1 MKPVSRRLQIPPP
14 WKALALAGFLAALS
28 LPAARAESLSPLGV
42 WPDWKALDG
51 FQNTITHDEFLR
63 LLTTVYAPHGGWEP
77 YIRVD
82 DEAATIRTSD
92 VPLLDLYTLRF
103 ARPGSARGVD
113 RSWNDLRSLSR
124 SPPTGKPLS
133 GITIALDPGHLG
145 GRWAQMEERS
155 FQVGASPPV
164 QEGDLTLRTA
174 ELLKPRLEAI
184 GARVILI
191 RTSDEPATALRPP
204 QLVDVARQM
213 LSAQGMSNPL
223 LGYKGSADPQ
233 RAMSVQWQSEALF
246 ARAEIRARGRLI
258 KEAGA
263 SLVICLHFN
272 AERWG
277 DEKDPALIPKN
288 HLHVLINGGYE
299 PDEIQR
305 DDVRFEMLGK
315 LLDGSHQVE
324 QPAAEAVA
332 TALAVGTGLPPFTY
346 TGRNAVRAGSGGY
359 VWARNLLANRVYP
372 CPVIYT
378 EPYVMNSPEV
388 FARVQA
394 GDYEG
399 ARPVAGALRQSIF
412 REYADAVA
420 AGMLEYGRQTRG
432 GVQ

>member
-1 MKPVSRRLQIPPP
+1 MRGQTSR
-14 WKALALAGFLAALS
+14 ALAAL
-28 LPAARAESLSPLGV
+28 AIVVFAGFACAENLSPLGAR
-42 WPDWKALDG
+42 PDWKTLDR
-51 FQNTITHDEFLR
+51 FQGTITRADFVR
-63 LLTTVYAPHGGWEP
+63 LLTTVYAPHGGWSP

-82 DEAATIRTSD
+82 DDQAVVRTSN

-113 RSWNDLRSLSR
+113 RSWRDLRNFSR
-124 SPPTGKPLS
+124 LPPAGEPLT

-145 GRWAQMEERS
+145 GRWARMEERS
-155 FQVGASPPV
+155 FQLGAAPPV

-174 ELLKPRLEAI
+174 ELLKLRLEAL
-184 GARVILI
+184 GARVVLL
-191 RTSDEPATALRPP
+191 RTSDEPVTALRPP
-204 QLVDVARQM
+204 QLVDLARQM

-223 LGYKGSADPQ
+223 LGYQGAADPQ

-246 ARAEIRARGRLI
+246 ARAEIRARAQQVR
-258 KEAGA
+258 ETGA
-263 SLVICLHFN
+263 DLVVCLHFN

-277 DEKDPALIPKN
+277 DEKNPALVPKN

-299 PDEIQR
+299 PDEIER

-315 LLDGSHQVE
+315 LLDGSHDVE

-332 TALAVGTGLPPFTY
+332 TALAVATGLAPYVY
-346 TGRNAVRAGSGGY
+346 TGANAVSAGVGGY

-372 CPVIYT
+372 CPVVYL

-394 GDYEG
+394 GDYDG
-399 ARPVAGALRQSIF
+399 VKPVAGAQRQSIF

-420 AGMLEYGRQTRG
+420 NGLAEYARRGRTAP
-432 GVQ
+432 